1 MLDYKENFIHNGF
14 DQIDYIFIQL
24 FSNFKFNKEILNDYM
39 HIYSEKDK
47 KKVIQKLYEEKRKIA
62 LELGLNYDVNEE
74 EEILN
79 SQFESN
85 SNINESENNCLI
97 F

>member
-1 MLDYKENFIHNGF
+1 M
-14 DQIDYIFIQL
+14 
-24 FSNFKFNKEILNDYM
+24 
-39 HIYSEKDK
+39 K
-47 KKVIQKLYEEKRKIA
+47 KKRKIA

>member
-1 MLDYKENFIHNGF
+1 MDLIKLIIY
-14 DQIDYIFIQL
+14 
-24 FSNFKFNKEILNDYM
+24 KEILNDYM